1 MFTGIIENIGEI
13 VEITPKE
20 QRISAKI
27 KCNFS
32 HIKLGESI
40 AIDGACLTVTK
51 KSTLLFRKQNY
62 FWVDVSKETLNK
74 TNLSGWQRGK
84 IVNLEKSLRLNGKID
99 GHLVLGHVDGLGKVI
114 SIKQIDDN
122 YNIEVKIPKDFLNLI
137 VYKGSITFNGV
148 SLTINQL
155 KDDVISLNII
165 PYTWGNTSL
174 RELKANENVNLEF
187 DIIGKFVAR
196 NLTQNTAQKNL

>member
-1 MFTGIIENIGEI
+1 
-13 VEITPKE
+13 
-20 QRISAKI
+20 
-27 KCNFS
+27 
-32 HIKLGESI
+32 
-40 AIDGACLTVTK
+40 
-51 KSTLLFRKQNY
+51 
-62 FWVDVSKETLNK
+62 
-74 TNLSGWQRGK
+74 
-84 IVNLEKSLRLNGKID
+84 
-99 GHLVLGHVDGLGKVI
+99 LGKVI

-174 RELKANENVNLEF
+174 RELKANENANLEF

>member
-13 VEITPKE
+13 VEIRPKE

-32 HIKLGESI
+32 NIKLGESI

-62 FWVDVSKETLNK
+62 FWVDVSKETLEK

-99 GHLVLGHVDGLGKVI
+99 GHLVLGHVDGLGKVV

-148 SLTINQL
+148 SLTINHL

-165 PYTWGNTSL
+165 PYTWSHTSL
-174 RELKANENVNLEF
+174 RELKVDDNVNLEF

>member
-13 VEITPKE
+13 VEIAPKE

-51 KSTLLFRKQNY
+51 KSFLFFRKQNY
-62 FWVDVSKETLNK
+62 FWVDVSKETLDK

-99 GHLVLGHVDGLGKVI
+99 GHLVLGHVDGLGKVV

-155 KDDVISLNII
+155 KDDFISLNII
-165 PYTWGNTSL
+165 PYTWSHTSL
-174 RELKANENVNLEF
+174 RELKVDENANLEF

-196 NLTQNTAQKNL
+196 NLIQNTAQKNL

>member
-13 VEITPKE
+13 VEIAPKE

-51 KSTLLFRKQNY
+51 KSFLFFRKQNY
-62 FWVDVSKETLNK
+62 FWVDVSKETLDK

-99 GHLVLGHVDGLGKVI
+99 GHLVLGHVDGLGKVV

-165 PYTWGNTSL
+165 PYTWSHTSL
-174 RELKANENVNLEF
+174 RELKVDENANLEF

-196 NLTQNTAQKNL
+196 NLIQNTAQKNL